1 MRRSKEHCGKPW
13 SVRASWLAALLLLTG
28 AVGAQTTSRSE
39 RGTLPRGTTYEIRMP
54 TSWNGVLVSDL
65 DFAQTPDAPRYQAL
79 LKAGYAVSGTARR
92 ADRPTQYDPA
102 REIDDLVNV
111 MDRVEQLFGKPRRIL
126 QYGHSG
132 GGHVALAMA
141 ETRPDRIDGAIVG
154 CAHTPVWL
162 MNSELDAWFTLKTL
176 IAPDL
181 PIVDLPADLTALTAA
196 WKVALDRAQQ
206 TPIGRA
212 RIALA
217 TALGQ
222 LAAWVGP
229 TSREPDAGDVVAL
242 QASMYDSLVIGAA
255 QPTGQS
261 RRMFEQ
267 GGRGQLSGNVGVDY
281 AVRFETQSDPVHRE
295 AARRLYAQAGA
306 RLEDD
311 LGTLA
316 TAARI
321 AADPKAVKH
330 WSAPG
335 RTVIGEPKVPAL
347 RIHTHGDK
355 AVPVSLVQGYGTLID
370 AKGYGAHYRAAFV
383 SAAGH
388 CTFSAAESMAAVET
402 VMRRIDSGQWADT
415 GADAMN
421 ALARALDPT
430 SEARFFAYRPFPYG
444 RTWVP
449 STSDQLGPKP

>member
-1 MRRSKEHCGKPW
+1 MPRHTHPAFIGPRKCGLWFLPLL
-13 SVRASWLAALLLLTG
+13 LAAG
-28 AVGAQTTSRSE
+28 AALAQTPPQAE

-54 TSWNGVLVSDL
+54 TPWNGVLISDL
-65 DFAQTPDAPRYQAL
+65 DFAQTPDAPRYQYL

-111 MDRVEQLFGKPRRIL
+111 MDRVEQRYGKPRRIL

-132 GGHVALAMA
+132 GGHVALAMS

-176 IAPDL
+176 IAPEL
-181 PIVDLPADLTALTAA
+181 AIIDLPADHSAITAA
-196 WKVALDRAQQ
+196 WKQALEKAQQ
-206 TPIGRA
+206 TPLGRA

-217 TALGQ
+217 TSLGQ

-229 TSREPDAGDVVAL
+229 GSREPDARDVNAL
-242 QASMYDSLVIGAA
+242 QSSMFESTMIGAT

-267 GGRGQLSGNVGVDY
+267 GGRGQPSWNTGVVYSTLFDSRTDPDLRN
-281 AVRFETQSDPVHRE
+281 AVRQ
-295 AARRLYAQAGA
+295 LYTQAGA

-311 LGTLA
+311 LRQLDVA
-316 TAARI
+316 PRI

-335 RTVIGEPKVPAL
+335 RTVVGEPKVPVL
-347 RIHTHGDK
+347 RIHTNGDK
-355 AVPVSLVQGYGTLID
+355 AVPVSLVQGYD
-370 AKGYGAHYRAAFV
+370 ALVAARGYGAHYRTAFV
-383 SAAGH
+383 NAAGH
-388 CTFSAAESMAAVET
+388 CTFSAAESAAAVES
-402 VMRRIDSGQWADT
+402 VMRRIDSGQWSDT
-415 GADAMN
+415 SPAALN
-421 ALARALDPT
+421 TLARTLDPG
-430 SEARFFAYRPFPYG
+430 SEARYYSYRQFPYA

-449 STSDQLGPKP
+449 AVSEQLGRKP